1 MGIYEYRA
9 LDLDQDE
16 IRLVVVHPGSFNEG
30 IHVSFQHICLPVP
43 EGLTQPTNGHHIY
56 DLEVLSNSLPP
67 GWQVAP
73 RLEDSRPLFWK
84 DNFSSWDHPDPLFPY
99 HAHMP
104 SFETQSQQDRP
115 SFEALSYCWGEAQ
128 PEEEIYVHVVDTA
141 QSSSYDATMSI
152 RPNLATAL
160 KHLRD
165 PTSSR
170 TLWIDALCINQRDLV
185 ETNRQVARMGSIYAL
200 ATRVVAWLGPA
211 TPTSSIALD
220 ELVLLGQQIEL
231 VTGKGPGSAPAPG
244 AQHVDWIW
252 QYPSRNPEA
261 LKALFWDHD
270 WWQRLWVWQ
279 EILLGNAAASILQ
292 CGTKVAL
299 WRFVRRGIRIL
310 RETMLPRA
318 EMRTGLLPGPV
329 NWLPHMFRTHGLGQW
344 ESLSLL
350 LGSTGGTKCSDPRD
364 RIYALLGLIDRA
376 LASRITPNYESSVTK
391 VYQNAFWEFVRLNRT
406 LMLLKF
412 CDQGQRRGSWNGPSW
427 VPDWQHGVIV
437 APQYAYAAGGTKA
450 EATLVD
456 TEQGILACTGVQAAQ
471 VVAVSTKNWLSD
483 DSPISLV
490 TSLDMVKEW
499 YKVWEQHRSVYSQD
513 VEFFTAIRYG
523 WVWERRRC
531 GISARQYSDE
541 YHALVAHGDATSGTE
556 KNGGYLLQDP
566 IRDEKHGTFFCTE
579 QGLPGMGPVSMRP
592 GDIVIVLLGCPH
604 PLVVRALET
613 RKYDNHRTY
622 QVIGPAYV
630 HALMEAQA
638 LLGPTEPPWTVYV
651 DDTTGSQLWR
661 CYNEEEAKFAPEDV
675 RLGPLPPGFTALG
688 AGKFKTETGEI
699 VDEDPRETGKNLSHR
714 GVKLETFYLI

>member
-30 IHVSFQHICLPVP
+30 IHVSFQHISLPVP
-43 EGLTQPTNGHHIY
+43 EGLTQPANGHHIY
-56 DLEVLSNSLPP
+56 DLEVLRNSLPP

-99 HAHMP
+99 HADMP
-104 SFETQSQQDRP
+104 SFETQSQPDRP

-128 PEEEIYVHVVDTA
+128 PEEEIYVHVVNKA
-141 QSSSYDATMSI
+141 QSGDYDATMSI

-165 PTSSR
+165 PTYSR
-170 TLWIDALCINQRDLV
+170 TLWIDALCINQQDLV

-200 ATRVVAWLGPA
+200 ATRVVAWLGLA

-231 VTGKGPGSAPAPG
+231 VIGKGPGSVPAPE
-244 AQHVDWIW
+244 AQHVDW
-252 QYPSRNPEA
+252 
-261 LKALFWDHD
+261 
-270 WWQRLWVWQ
+270 RLWVWQ
-279 EILLGNAAASILQ
+279 EILLGNAAASMLQ

-318 EMRTGLLPGPV
+318 EMRT
-329 NWLPHMFRTHGLGQW
+329 GQW

-364 RIYALLGLIDRA
+364 RIYALLGLIDRT

-391 VYQNAFWEFVRLNRT
+391 VYQNVFWEFVQLNKT

-412 CDQGQRRGSWNGPSW
+412 CDLGQRRGSWNGPSW

-450 EATLVD
+450 EATLID
-456 TEQGILACTGVQAAQ
+456 TEQGILACTGVEAAQ
-471 VVAVSTKNWLSD
+471 VVAVSTKNWLSY
-483 DSPISLV
+483 DSPISLS
-490 TSLDMVKEW
+490 TSLEMVKEW
-499 YKVWEQHRSVYSQD
+499 YEVWEQHRSIYSQD

-556 KNGGYLLQDP
+556 KNGGYLLQDL

-604 PLVVRALET
+604 PLVVRASET
-613 RKYDNHRTY
+613 RKYGNHRTY

-688 AGKFKTETGEI
+688 AGKFKTETDEI
-699 VDEDPRETGKNLSHR
+699 VDEDPRETEL
-714 GVKLETFYLI
+714 KLYTASI